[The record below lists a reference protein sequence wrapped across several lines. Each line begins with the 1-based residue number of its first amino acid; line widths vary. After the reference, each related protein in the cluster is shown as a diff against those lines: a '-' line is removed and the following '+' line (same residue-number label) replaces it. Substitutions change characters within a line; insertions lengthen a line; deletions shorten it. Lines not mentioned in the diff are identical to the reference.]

1 MTVQRKLILFM
12 IFLTLLA
19 ACTREAPLS
28 SSLPTAPIELPT
40 PAITS
45 TPPPTPTVAP
55 SPTPLPAKR
64 VESGDQALFNGDWET
79 ALTEYEQAYKNSND
93 AEIKAAALLGSA
105 RARWMSRN
113 LYETNRTLE
122 NLIKDYPFFSQRA
135 QAYFLLARLR
145 EAQKRYAEAAEAY
158 TKYLELKPGLID
170 AYILDLRGDAQYAA
184 AQYSAAAQD
193 YQSALESTSRLDGV
207 FLRMKMARAYSLA
220 GDYPTA
226 LTIYDDVQTRASD
239 DNTRALAYLRKGEI
253 YAQLGQSDQAN
264 AAYLEAVQNFPT
276 SYHSYSALVALVD
289 AGVKV
294 NELQRGIVDYYA
306 GQYGVAQAAFDRY
319 LQNNPADP
327 ATALYFYG
335 LSARK
340 LGSYEAAIQQWER
353 VIGNYPDH
361 PYWDEAWEE
370 KAYTLWAFMNQYK
383 PAMQTL
389 LDFVEKAPLHPR
401 AAEFLFDAALI
412 AERDNQLDQA
422 AQVWDRVAREYPND
436 ERAARSL
443 FLMGIAQ
450 YRLGE
455 FPKAL
460 DSFQRHFNTSTS
472 ISDRSAAQFWVGKC
486 YLALEDAASA
496 RVAWEKAAE
505 IDPTGYYSERAQ
517 DMLYNRPPFDPPLS
531 YDLSYDLQRERKRA
545 EDWMRDAFSL
555 SPEIDLS
562 GLGELADLAALKR
575 GEELWHLGLYDDAR
589 SEFENVRLQ
598 HLNDPITQYRLANY
612 LLQLGA
618 YRPAIMAGRQVL
630 SLAGMSDADTL
641 DAPIYFNHLRFGIY
655 FSDLILPLAKQYNFH
670 PLFLY
675 SVVRQESLFEGFV
688 RSSAGASGLMQI
700 IPATGQDIA
709 ERLGWPQDY
718 SSEDLSRPLVNL
730 TFGVAYLDAQRTAF
744 NGDLYAA
751 LAAYNGGPEN
761 ARQWSK
767 LASSDQDLFLE
778 VIRYAETRNYIR
790 GVYELFNIYRLLYER
805 TP

>member
-1 MTVQRKLILFM
+1 MFIS
-12 IFLTLLA
+12 FLVLLVAMA
-19 ACTREAPLS
+19 ACTREAPIS
-28 SSLPTAPIELPT
+28 PSITVAPITLPT
-40 PAITS
+40 PVITN
-45 TPPPTPTVAP
+45 TPLPTPTLAP

-79 ALTEYEQAYKNSND
+79 ALSEYKQASQNSND
-93 AEIKAAALLGSA
+93 PEIKAAALLGIA

-135 QAYFLLARLR
+135 EAYFLLARLR

-184 AQYSAAAQD
+184 AQYNAAALD
-193 YQSALESTSRLDGV
+193 YQSALESSSRLDGV
-207 FLRMKMARAYSLA
+207 FLRMKMARAYALA

-226 LTIYDDVQTRASD
+226 LTIYEDVQTRASD
-239 DNTRALAYLRKGEI
+239 DNTRALAYLRQGEI
-253 YAQLGQSDQAN
+253 YAQLGQTDQAN
-264 AAYLEAVQNFPT
+264 AAFLEAVQNFPT

-306 GQYGVAQAAFDRY
+306 AQYGVAQAAFDRY

-335 LSARK
+335 LAARK
-340 LGSYEAAIQQWER
+340 LGSNETAIQQWER
-353 VIGNYPDH
+353 VIENYPDH

-370 KAYTLWAFMNQYK
+370 RAYTLWAFMNQYQ
-383 PAMQTL
+383 PAIRTL

-422 AQVWDRVAREYPND
+422 AQIWDRVAREYPND

-443 FLMGIAQ
+443 FLMGIVE

-460 DSFQRHFNTSTS
+460 DSFQRHFATSTNL
-472 ISDRSAAQFWVGKC
+472 SDRSAAQFWIGKC
-486 YLALEDAASA
+486 YLALEDNASA

-545 EDWMRDAFSL
+545 EDWMRTAFSL
-555 SPEIDLS
+555 APELDLS
-562 GLGELADLAALKR
+562 GLGELADIADLKR
-575 GEELWHLGLYDDAR
+575 GEELWHLGLYEDAR

-598 HLNDPITQYRLANY
+598 YLNDPVAQYRLANY
-612 LLQLGA
+612 FLQLGA

-641 DAPIYFNHLRFGIY
+641 DAPIFFNHLRFGIY
-655 FSDLILPLAKQYNFH
+655 FSDLILPLAKEYNFH

-700 IPATGQDIA
+700 IPATGQDVA

-730 TFGVAYLDAQRTAF
+730 TLGVAYLDLQRTAF
-744 NGDLYAA
+744 GDDLYVA

-761 ARQWSK
+761 ARQWRK
-767 LASSDQDLFLE
+767 LAPSDQDLFLE

-790 GVYELFNIYRLLYER
+790 GVYELFNLYRLLYER